1 MNQFLDL
8 AKLTTKCG
16 RHFNRESLTV
26 VAFTLPD
33 FSSNSTYFTLYQTVF
48 REFILCL
55 NHYDAQRDY
64 ITLDCELIP
73 EQEALT
79 YLNPGKRNLA

>member
-1 MNQFLDL
+1 LNR
-8 AKLTTKCG
+8 LTTKCG
-16 RHFNRESLTV
+16 KQFNRDLLTV

-33 FSSNSTYFTLYQTVF
+33 FKSSSTYFTLYQTVF
-48 REFILCL
+48 REYILCV

-73 EQEALT
+73 EQEALP
-79 YLNPGKRNLA
+79 YLHSGKSKVNS